1 MPLSVRATGECGMD
15 RCHLSVQQSPLRADA
30 EEVQDY
36 LGRMSEPAA
45 NSRHYGK

>member
-1 MPLSVRATGECGMD
+1 MD

-30 EEVQDY
+30 EELQDY

-45 NSRHYGK
+45 SSRRHGN